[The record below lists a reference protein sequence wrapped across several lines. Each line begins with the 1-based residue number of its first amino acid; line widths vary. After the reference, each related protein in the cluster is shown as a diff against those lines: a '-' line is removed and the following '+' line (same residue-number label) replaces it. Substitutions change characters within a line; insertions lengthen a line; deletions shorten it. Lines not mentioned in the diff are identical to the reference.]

1 MRTAPAE
8 RQLCELILRDRGWT
22 TVKIPKNLMMAEPTD
37 YLNIVHWCE
46 DILGP
51 GRLEPS
57 RTTWLGDYDVWYSF
71 GWYGYWSFHFK
82 HSKDAT
88 AFSLKWI

>member
-8 RQLCELILRDRGWT
+8 RQLCELILRDQGWT
-22 TVKIPKNLMMAEPTD
+22 TVKIPKNLMLAEPNQ
-37 YLNIVHWCE
+37 YHIMIKWCE
-46 DILGP
+46 DNIGP
-51 GRLEPS
+51 GRLEPGPK
-57 RTTWLGDYDVWYSF
+57 WLDDEDVWYSF